1 MGLERIKI
9 ESLARVE
16 GHGGITVNFK
26 EGKLSKVTVDIH
38 EGPRLMESIA
48 VGRSPSEV
56 VSLNCRICAICTLSH
71 RYAALR
77 AMEKAL
83 EITVPPKAQLM
94 RNLMHCGEM
103 IESNALHVFLL
114 ALPDYFGFPSAI
126 HMMPEYAEDIQ
137 AGLRVKRFGVR
148 LMELTSGRPIHGE
161 NPVIGG
167 FGRYPTKSE
176 LLKFKYGAESLIPD
190 AERGVEILRNLRQ
203 PTYME
208 EGMTFMCVKPEH
220 GRYGWVGERILT
232 STGEEF
238 NVWDYRKLTNERVVP
253 HSTAK
258 RSRYKSKPYVV
269 SALAR
274 FNLLGERLDGAAG
287 EYFRRCY
294 NLSWIRNPMYNNIA
308 QAIETVWAL
317 EEVPRLIDK
326 IIAFDTDPEIVPPSR
341 DKGAGSAAV
350 EAPRGT
356 LYHHYE
362 VAEGLVVHADV
373 ITPTAQF
380 LDMMESHIR
389 VAAQNL
395 VKEGDTENI
404 ELKLE
409 MVARAYDPCISCSTH
424 LVKVRGL

>member
-1 MGLERIKI
+1 MSLERVKI

-26 EGKLSKVTVDIH
+26 EGKLSNVTVDVH
-38 EGPRLMESIA
+38 EGPRLLETIA
-48 VGRSPSEV
+48 VGRTPSEV
-56 VSLNCRICAICTLSH
+56 VSMACRTCAICTLSH

-83 EITVPPKAQLM
+83 EITIPPKAQLM
-94 RNLMHCGEM
+94 RDLMHCGEM
-103 IESNALHVFLL
+103 IESHALHVFLL
-114 ALPDYFGFPSAI
+114 ALPDYLGFPSAV
-126 HMMPEYAEDIQ
+126 HMVPEFAAEVT
-137 AGLRVKRFGVR
+137 AGLRVKKFGVR
-148 LMELTSGRPIHGE
+148 LMELTSARPVHGE

-167 FGRYPTKSE
+167 FGRYPSKDE
-176 LLKFKYGAESLIPD
+176 LLKFKYEAESLIPD

-208 EGMTFMCVKPEH
+208 EGMTFMCVKPSH
-220 GRYGWVGERILT
+220 DRFGWMGDRILT

-253 HSTAK
+253 HSMAK
-258 RSRYKSKPYVV
+258 RSRYQNKPYAV

-274 FNLLGERLDGAAG
+274 LNLLGDRLDGAAG
-287 EYFRRCY
+287 EHFRHCY

-308 QAIETVWAL
+308 QAIEAVWAL
-317 EEVPRLIDK
+317 EEVPRVIDQ
-326 IIAFDTDPEIVPPSR
+326 IIAIEEDPAIVPPSR
-341 DKGAGSAAV
+341 EMGAGSGAV

-362 VAEGLVVHADV
+362 VASGKVVSADI

-380 LDMMESHIR
+380 LDMLETHIR
-389 VAAQNL
+389 VAAENL
-395 VKEGDTENI
+395 VKEGDTDKI

-409 MVARAYDPCISCSTH
+409 MVARSYDPCISCATH
-424 LVKVRGL
+424 LVKVNNN

>member
-1 MGLERIKI
+1 MNLERVKI

-16 GHGGITVNFK
+16 GHGGITVDFK
-26 EGKLSKVTVDIH
+26 EGKLKAVTVDIH
-38 EGPRLMESIA
+38 EGPRLLETIA
-48 VGRSPSEV
+48 QGRAPSEV
-56 VSLNCRICAICTLSH
+56 VSLTCRICAICTLSH

-83 EITVPPKAQLM
+83 EIEVPPKVRLM
-94 RNLMHCGEM
+94 RDLMHCAEM
-103 IESNALHVFLL
+103 IESHALHVFLL
-114 ALPDYFGFPSAI
+114 ALPDYLGYPSAV
-126 HMMPEYAEDIQ
+126 HMAPEYPEDVQ
-137 AGLRVKRFGVR
+137 AGLRVKRLGVR
-148 LMELTSGRPIHGE
+148 LMELTAARSIHGE

-167 FGRYPTKSE
+167 FGRYPSKSE
-176 LLKFKYGAESLIPD
+176 LLRFKYEAESLIPD

-220 GRYGWVGERILT
+220 DRYGWVADRILV
-232 STGEEF
+232 SNGQEF
-238 NVWDYRKLTNERVVP
+238 NAWDYRKLTNERVVP
-253 HSTAK
+253 HSMAK
-258 RSRYKSKPYVV
+258 RSRFQDKPYFVG
-269 SALAR
+269 ALAR
-274 FNLLGERLDGAAG
+274 FNLLGERLDGTAG
-287 EYFRRCY
+287 EHFRRCY
-294 NLSWIRNPMYNNIA
+294 NLSWIRNPMYNNVA

-317 EEVPRLIDK
+317 EEAPRIIDK
-326 IIAFDTDPEIVPPSR
+326 LLTHEEDPAIIAPSR

-362 VAEGLVVHADV
+362 IAEGRVVHTDI

-389 VAAQNL
+389 VAAKNL
-395 VKEGDTENI
+395 RDEGDTDNI

-409 MVARAYDPCISCSTH
+409 MVARAYDPCISCATH
-424 LVKVRGL
+424 LVKVNWE

>member
-1 MGLERIKI
+1 MNLNRIKI

-16 GHGGITVNFK
+16 GHGGITVDFK
-26 EGKLSKVTVDIH
+26 EGKLRKVTVDIH
-38 EGPRLMESIA
+38 EGPRLLETIA
-48 VGRSPSEV
+48 LGRVPSEV
-56 VSLNCRICAICTLSH
+56 VILTCRICAICTLSH

-83 EITVPPKAQLM
+83 EITVSPKVQLM
-94 RNLMHCGEM
+94 RDLMHCGEM
-103 IESNALHVFLL
+103 IESNSLHVFLL
-114 ALPDYFGFPSAI
+114 ALPDYLGYPSAV
-126 HMMPEYAEDIQ
+126 HMVPEYLEDVQ
-137 AGLRVKRFGVR
+137 AGLRVKKFGVK
-148 LMELTSGRPIHGE
+148 LMELTSARPIHGE

-167 FGRYPTKSE
+167 FGKFPSKSE
-176 LLKFKYGAESLIPD
+176 LLRFKYEAESLIPD

-220 GRYGWVGERILT
+220 ERYGWVGDRILT

-238 NVWDYRKLTNERVVP
+238 NAWDYRKLTNERVVP
-253 HSTAK
+253 HSMAK
-258 RSRYKSKPYVV
+258 RSRFNDKPYFVG
-269 SALAR
+269 ALAR

-287 EYFRRCY
+287 EHFRRCY
-294 NLSWIRNPMYNNIA
+294 NLSWIRNPMYNNVA

-317 EEVPRLIDK
+317 EEIPRIVDQLI
-326 IIAFDTDPEIVPPSR
+326 AYEEDPEIVKPSR
-341 DKGAGSAAV
+341 DKGAGSASV
-350 EAPRGT
+350 EAPRGV

-362 VAEGLVVHADV
+362 IGGGQVVHADV

-380 LDMMESHIR
+380 LDMMEEHIR
-389 VAAQNL
+389 VAAENL

-424 LVKVRGL
+424 LVKVNWK

>member
-1 MGLERIKI
+1 MSLNRIKI

-16 GHGGITVNFK
+16 GHGGITVDFK
-26 EGKLSKVTVDIH
+26 EGKLKVVTVDIH
-38 EGPRLMESIA
+38 EGPRLLETIA
-48 VGRSPSEV
+48 QGRVPSEV
-56 VSLNCRICAICTLSH
+56 VSLTCQICAICTLSH

-83 EITVPPKAQLM
+83 EIEVPPKVRLM
-94 RNLMHCGEM
+94 RDLMHCGEM
-103 IESNALHVFLL
+103 IESHALHVFLL
-114 ALPDYFGFPSAI
+114 ALPDYLGYPSAV
-126 HMMPEYAEDIQ
+126 HMAPEYLEDVQ

-148 LMELTSGRPIHGE
+148 LMELTAARSIHGE

-167 FGRYPTKSE
+167 FGRYPSKSE
-176 LLKFKYGAESLIPD
+176 LLRVKYEAESLIPD

-208 EGMTFMCVKPEH
+208 EGMTFMCTKPEH
-220 GRYGWVGERILT
+220 DRYGWVADRILV
-232 STGEEF
+232 SNGQEF
-238 NVWDYRKLTNERVVP
+238 NAWDYRKLTNERVVP
-253 HSTAK
+253 HSMAK
-258 RSRYKSKPYVV
+258 RSRFQDKPYFVG
-269 SALAR
+269 ALAR
-274 FNLLGERLDGAAG
+274 FNLLGERLDGVAG
-287 EYFRRCY
+287 EHFRRCY
-294 NLSWIRNPMYNNIA
+294 NLSWIRNPMYNNVA

-317 EEVPRLIDK
+317 EEAPRIIDK
-326 IIAFDTDPEIVPPSR
+326 LLTHEEDPAIVAPSR

-362 VAEGLVVHADV
+362 IAEGRVVHTDI

-389 VAAQNL
+389 VAAKNL
-395 VKEGDTENI
+395 TDEGDTDNI

-409 MVARAYDPCISCSTH
+409 MVARAYDPCISCATH

>member
-1 MGLERIKI
+1 MSLQRIKI

-26 EGKLSKVTVDIH
+26 EGKLRKVTVDIH
-38 EGPRLMESIA
+38 EGPRLLESIA
-48 VGRSPSEV
+48 LGRTPSEV
-56 VSLNCRICAICTLSH
+56 VSLTCRICAICTLSH
-71 RYAALR
+71 RYASLR

-83 EITVPPKAQLM
+83 EITVPPKTQLL
-94 RNLMHCGEM
+94 RDLMHAGEM

-114 ALPDYFGFPSAI
+114 ALPDYLGYPSAI
-126 HMMPEYAEDIQ
+126 HMVPEYGEDVQ
-137 AGLRVKRFGVR
+137 AGLRVKKFGVR
-148 LMELTSGRPIHGE
+148 LMELTSARPIHGE

-167 FGRYPTKSE
+167 FGKFPSKSE
-176 LLKFKYGAESLIPD
+176 LLHFKYEAESLIPD
-190 AERGVEILRNLRQ
+190 AERGVEILRNLQQ
-203 PTYME
+203 PTFME
-208 EGMTFMCVKPEH
+208 EGMTFMCTKPEH
-220 GRYGWVGERILT
+220 DRYGWVGDRILT

-253 HSTAK
+253 HSMAK
-258 RSRYKSKPYVV
+258 RSRYKDKPYVV

-274 FNLLGERLDGAAG
+274 FNLLGERLDGVAG
-287 EYFRRCY
+287 EHFKRNY

-326 IIAFDTDPEIVPPSR
+326 LIAIEENPHVVAPAR
-341 DKGAGSAAV
+341 NKGAGTAAV

-362 VAEGLVVHADV
+362 IVDGRVIGADV

-389 VAAQNL
+389 VGAENL
-395 VKEGDTENI
+395 VKEGKTDGI

-409 MVARAYDPCISCSTH
+409 MIARSYDPCISCSTH
-424 LVKVRGL
+424 LVRVRGL

>member
-1 MGLERIKI
+1 MSLERIKI

-16 GHGGITVNFK
+16 GHGGITVHFK

-48 VGRSPSEV
+48 IGRTPSQV

-83 EITVPPKAQLM
+83 EITVSPKVQLM
-94 RNLMHCGEM
+94 RDLMHCGEM

-114 ALPDYFGFPSAI
+114 ALPDYFGFPSAV
-126 HMMPEYAEDIQ
+126 HMVPDYAEDIQ
-137 AGLRVKRFGVR
+137 AGLRVKKFGVR
-148 LMELTSGRPIHGE
+148 LMELTSARPIHGE
-161 NPVIGG
+161 NPIIGG
-167 FGRYPTKSE
+167 FGRYPSKSE
-176 LLKFKYGAESLIPD
+176 FLKFKYEAESLIPD
-190 AERGVEILRNLRQ
+190 AERGIEILRNLRQ

-208 EGMTFMCVKPEH
+208 EGMTFMCTKPEH
-220 GRYGWVGERILT
+220 DRYGWVGDRILT

-238 NVWDYRKLTNERVVP
+238 NVWDYRKLTNERVVS
-253 HSTAK
+253 HSMAK
-258 RSRYKSKPYVV
+258 RSSFKNKPYMV

-274 FNLLGERLDGAAG
+274 FNLLGERLDGEAG
-287 EYFRRCY
+287 EHFRRCY
-294 NLSWIRNPMYNNIA
+294 NLSWIRNPMYNNVA

-317 EEVPRLIDK
+317 EEVPRLIDR
-326 IIAFDTDPEIVPPSR
+326 IIALDEDPEIVPPSR

-362 VAEGLVVHADV
+362 IAEGKVVAADV

-380 LDMMESHIR
+380 LDMLETHIG
-389 VAAQNL
+389 VAAETL
-395 VKEGDTENI
+395 VKEGETDDI

-424 LVKVRGL
+424 LVRVKGL

>member
-1 MGLERIKI
+1 MEVERIKI

-16 GHGGITVNFK
+16 GHGGITVDFA
-26 EGKLSKVTVDIH
+26 EGKLKKVTVDIH
-38 EGPRLMESIA
+38 EGPRLLETIA
-48 VGRSPSEV
+48 LGRTPSEV
-56 VSLNCRICAICTLSH
+56 VSLNSRICAICTLSH

-83 EITVPPKAQLM
+83 EIKVDKKTQLL

-114 ALPDYFGFPSAI
+114 ALPDYLGYPSAV
-126 HMMPEYAEDIQ
+126 HMVPEYAEDVQ
-137 AGLRVKRFGVR
+137 AGLRVKKFGVR

-167 FGRYPTKSE
+167 FGKFPDKAE
-176 LLKFKYGAESLIPD
+176 LLKFKYEAESLIPD
-190 AERGVEILRNLRQ
+190 AERGVEILRNLQQ
-203 PTYME
+203 PTFME
-208 EGMTFMCVKPEH
+208 EGMTFMCTKPEH
-220 GRYGWVGERILT
+220 DRFGWVGDRILT

-253 HSTAK
+253 HSMAK
-258 RSRYKSKPYVV
+258 RSRYKNKPYVV

-274 FNLLGERLDGAAG
+274 FNLLGERLNGLAG
-287 EYFRRCY
+287 EHFRRCY

-317 EEVPRLIDK
+317 EEVPRLVDK
-326 IIAFDTDPEIVPPSR
+326 LVAIEEDPATLAPAR
-341 DKGAGSAAV
+341 DKGSGSGAV

-362 VAEGLVVHADV
+362 IADGKVIRADV

-380 LDMMESHIR
+380 LDMMEAHIR
-389 VAAQNL
+389 VGAQNL
-395 VKEGDTENI
+395 IKEGATDDI

-409 MVARAYDPCISCSTH
+409 MIARSYDPCISCSTH
-424 LVKVRGL
+424 LVRVRGL

>member
-1 MGLERIKI
+1 MNLNRIKI

-16 GHGGITVNFK
+16 GHGGITVDFK
-26 EGKLSKVTVDIH
+26 EGKLRKVTVDIH
-38 EGPRLMESIA
+38 EGPRLLETIA
-48 VGRSPSEV
+48 LGRVPSEV
-56 VSLNCRICAICTLSH
+56 VILTCRICAICTLSH

-83 EITVPPKAQLM
+83 EITVSPKVQLM
-94 RNLMHCGEM
+94 RDLMHCGEM
-103 IESNALHVFLL
+103 IESNSLHVFLL
-114 ALPDYFGFPSAI
+114 ALPDYLGYPSAV
-126 HMMPEYAEDIQ
+126 HMVPEYLEDVQ
-137 AGLRVKRFGVR
+137 AGLRVKKFGVK
-148 LMELTSGRPIHGE
+148 LMELTSARPIHGE

-167 FGRYPTKSE
+167 FGKFPSKSE
-176 LLKFKYGAESLIPD
+176 LLRFKYEAESLIPD

-220 GRYGWVGERILT
+220 ERYGWVGDRILT

-238 NVWDYRKLTNERVVP
+238 NAWDYRKLTNERVVP
-253 HSTAK
+253 HSMAK
-258 RSRYKSKPYVV
+258 RSRFNDKPYFVG
-269 SALAR
+269 ALAR

-287 EYFRRCY
+287 EHFRRCY
-294 NLSWIRNPMYNNIA
+294 NLSWIRNPMYNNVA

-317 EEVPRLIDK
+317 EEIPRIVDQLI
-326 IIAFDTDPEIVPPSR
+326 AYEEDPEIVKPSR
-341 DKGAGSAAV
+341 DKGAGSASV
-350 EAPRGT
+350 EAPRGV

-362 VAEGLVVHADV
+362 IGGGQVVHADV

-380 LDMMESHIR
+380 LDMMEEHIR
-389 VAAQNL
+389 VAAENL

-424 LVKVRGL
+424 LVKVNFS

>member
-1 MGLERIKI
+1 MSIERVKI

-16 GHGGITVNFK
+16 GHGGITVDFK
-26 EGKLSKVTVDIH
+26 EGKLSSVTVDVH
-38 EGPRLMESIA
+38 EGPRLLETIA
-48 VGRSPSEV
+48 VGRIPSEV
-56 VSLNCRICAICTLSH
+56 VSLTCRTCAICTLSH

-83 EITVPPKAQLM
+83 EIEIPPKAQLL
-94 RNLMHCGEM
+94 RDLMHCGEM

-114 ALPDYFGFPSAI
+114 ALPDYLGYPSAV
-126 HMMPEYAEDIQ
+126 HMVPDYLEDVQ
-137 AGLRVKRFGVR
+137 AGLRVKKFGVK
-148 LMELTSGRPIHGE
+148 LMELTAARSIHGE

-167 FGRYPTKSE
+167 FGKYPSKTD
-176 LLKFKYGAESLIPD
+176 LLRFKYEAESLIPD

-208 EGMTFMCVKPEH
+208 EGMTFMCTKPEH
-220 GRYGWVGERILT
+220 DRYGWAGDKIMI
-232 STGEEF
+232 SDGHEF

-253 HSTAK
+253 HSMAK
-258 RSRYKSKPYVV
+258 RSLYNDKPYFVG
-269 SALAR
+269 ALAR

-287 EYFRRCY
+287 EHFRRCY
-294 NLSWIRNPMYNNIA
+294 NLSWIRNPMYNNVA

-317 EEVPRLIDK
+317 EEVPKIIDK
-326 IIAFDTDPEIVPPSR
+326 LIAIEENPSIVKPAR
-341 DKGAGSAAV
+341 DKGAGSGAV

-362 VAEGLVVHADV
+362 VAEGRVVRADI

-380 LDMMESHIR
+380 LDMLEEHIR
-389 VAAQNL
+389 IGADNL
-395 VKEGDTENI
+395 VKEKDTRDI

-409 MVARAYDPCISCSTH
+409 MIARAYDPCISCATH